1 VSSSCAARAG
11 AMVGPVPPGN
21 CSGFPQW
28 GSGGAPVADRPATG
42 RSSGSQ
48 DHRIERVAVPGGS
61 HPADSVPGN
70 RRSCQVEPL
79 L

>member
-1 VSSSCAARAG
+1 MSSSCAARAG
-11 AMVGPVPPGN
+11 AMAGMAHPRD
-21 CSGFPQW
+21 CSSLPRW
-28 GSGGAPVADRPATG
+28 DSGGAPVADRPATG
-42 RSSGSQ
+42 RSSGTQ